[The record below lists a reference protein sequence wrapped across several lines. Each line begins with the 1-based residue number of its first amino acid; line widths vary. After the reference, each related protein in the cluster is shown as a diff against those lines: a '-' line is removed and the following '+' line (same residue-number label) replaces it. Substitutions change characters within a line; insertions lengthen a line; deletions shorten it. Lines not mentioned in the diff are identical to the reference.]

1 MTDTLALPPSVS
13 EAFRLYRDGH
23 PDAALATLTATG
35 SGAEAHAAGQL
46 LLGALALERR
56 QSAAAAAAFR
66 RSAALDPGF
75 GRAYSNL
82 AVTLRRTDR
91 LEPALAVANRAL
103 LLEPGHRQV
112 LNVRAATLV
121 DMDRPRDALADA
133 EAVLSEAP
141 EDHEAAVNRGLALQR
156 LGRLAEARAVLD
168 EAVRRRPDDPI
179 ARNARAHL
187 LLLLDE
193 MPLGWREREARW
205 LLPLG
210 LSLRELPD
218 VPLWNGES
226 LADRTI
232 LVVGDEGRGDMIQY
246 VRLLDLRCFAGAR
259 IALQVPSYMVRLFAA
274 AYPSVQVVDRTPDG
288 PFDFQTPLS
297 RVPAVAGLRL
307 DTIPPN
313 TPYLRADPERVAFWR
328 RRIGDNGFRIAVC
341 WQGNPKTLVDRG
353 RSFPL
358 AEFAPL
364 AGIPGVRLIALQARH
379 GTEQLAHLPVGMTVE
394 TLGDD
399 YDTGPDSFVD
409 PAAVAE
415 VADLVVTSD
424 TALAHLA
431 GALGRP
437 TWVALRKVPDFRWLL
452 DREDSP
458 WYPTVRLFRQR
469 AEGDWAE
476 VMQRIAAAVRER
488 AAGSG

>member
-1 MTDTLALPPSVS
+1 
-13 EAFRLYRDGH
+13 
-23 PDAALATLTATG
+23 
-35 SGAEAHAAGQL
+35 
-46 LLGALALERR
+46 
-56 QSAAAAAAFR
+56 
-66 RSAALDPGF
+66 
-75 GRAYSNL
+75 
-82 AVTLRRTDR
+82 
-91 LEPALAVANRAL
+91 
-103 LLEPGHRQV
+103 
-112 LNVRAATLV
+112 
-121 DMDRPRDALADA
+121 
-133 EAVLSEAP
+133 
-141 EDHEAAVNRGLALQR
+141 
-156 LGRLAEARAVLD
+156 
-168 EAVRRRPDDPI
+168 
-179 ARNARAHL
+179 
-187 LLLLDE
+187 
-193 MPLGWREREARW
+193 
-205 LLPLG
+205 
-210 LSLRELPD
+210 
-218 VPLWNGES
+218 
-226 LADRTI
+226 
-232 LVVGDEGRGDMIQY
+232 
-246 VRLLDLRCFAGAR
+246 
-259 IALQVPSYMVRLFAA
+259 MVRLFAA